1 MKSMLEFGLQQF
13 IQAFVT
19 LFVIMDPFASTP
31 VFYEMTKRQSW
42 AKQVQSAKTAV
53 FIAAGALLVF
63 IVVGPLLFGFLGIKV
78 EHFKIAGG
86 IVLFLIALEY
96 VLGITFPTS
105 KEKKKVNVGIVVI
118 GVPLITGPGVLTAS
132 ILLVNSVGF
141 LTTTAAAF
149 VSLALTFVILLLA
162 PRIMRLMG
170 ETGSEIFSRIMG
182 LLLASIAVDFVLSGL
197 IALNL

>member
-1 MKSMLEFGLQQF
+1 MNCVFDFNLQQLL
-13 IQAFVT
+13 QAFVT
-19 LFVIMDPFASTP
+19 IFVIMDPFASTP
-31 VFYEMTKRQSW
+31 VFYHLTKGFDSG
-42 AKQVQSAKTAV
+42 KQFQAAKTAV

-63 IVVGPLLFGFLGIKV
+63 IVVGPLLFGFLGIKI

-96 VLGITFPTS
+96 VLGITFP
-105 KEKKKVNVGIVVI
+105 KEQKKVDVGIVVI
-118 GVPLITGPGVLTAS
+118 GVPLITGPGVLTAA

-141 LTTTAAAF
+141 VTTATAAI
-149 VSLALTFVILLLA
+149 VSLALTFLILLMA
-162 PRIMRLMG
+162 PRLMKIMG

-182 LLLASIAVDFVLSGL
+182 LLLASIAVDFVLSGI